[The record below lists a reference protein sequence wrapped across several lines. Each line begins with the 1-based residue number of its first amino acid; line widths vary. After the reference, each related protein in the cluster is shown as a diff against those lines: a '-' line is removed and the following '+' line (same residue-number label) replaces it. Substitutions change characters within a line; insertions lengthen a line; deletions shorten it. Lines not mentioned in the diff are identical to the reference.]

1 VEVVPLCG
9 SARIYSLSFSKKKK
23 KKKKKKKRY
32 YLEKRVDEIKR
43 KRNI

>member
-1 VEVVPLCG
+1 L
-9 SARIYSLSFSKKKK
+9 

>member
-23 KKKKKKKRY
+23 KKRY

>member
-1 VEVVPLCG
+1 LSERSGSSTPLRKC
-9 SARIYSLSFSKKKK
+9 ANLLSLFLEEEEEEEDD
-23 KKKKKKKRY
+23 

>member
-1 VEVVPLCG
+1 VEVREFTL
-9 SARIYSLSFSKKKK
+9 SLL
-23 KKKKKKKRY
+23 KKKKKRY